1 MNYFDCF
8 ICLRVILQLIEV
20 NFFYQLKRLT
30 LPKLFFMK
38 IPYLNTILSLVFLS
52 LCIGCDNSNYNNGNF
67 NNRPNTDQVI
77 PDGYDT
83 SNDSRIKPP
92 SEEEGIETN
101 IEIRGIWQKPNVV
114 IDKLGNLEGKVVA
127 DIGAGPYGYFTLRIA
142 HQTPAKKILALDID
156 INAVKFIEGAKIL
169 LAENIRNRIETR
181 LVLPDDPKLKPEEAD
196 VVLIVNTYT
205 YFEDKVNYLKN
216 LKKGIAKN
224 GKIVIIDFKKKHTPV
239 GPPII
244 NRIALGDVEQHLIEA
259 GYRNIDSDDKTLEY
273 QYIITAY
280 VN

>member
-1 MNYFDCF
+1 
-8 ICLRVILQLIEV
+8 
-20 NFFYQLKRLT
+20 
-30 LPKLFFMK
+30 MK
-38 IPYLNTILSLVFLS
+38 IPYPITILIIVLTSLFF
-52 LCIGCDNSNYNNGNF
+52 GCENNDYNNRRF
-67 NNRPNTDQVI
+67 EEKPVPHHVT

-83 SNDSRIKPP
+83 SGDSRLNTVPDT
-92 SEEEGIETN
+92 ENIESN

-114 IDKLGNLEGKVVA
+114 IEKLGNLEGKVVA

-156 INAVKFIEGAKIL
+156 IEAVKFIEGAKIL
-169 LAENIRNRIETR
+169 LAEDIRNRIETR
-181 LVLPDDPKLKPEEAD
+181 LVLPHDPKLKKGEAD

-216 LKKGIAKN
+216 LKNGIAKD
-224 GKIVIIDFKKKHTPV
+224 GKIVIIDFKKKLTPV

-244 NRIALGDVEQHLIEA
+244 NRIDLGEVEQHLLEA
-259 GYRNIDSDDKTLEY
+259 GYKRIDSDDKTLEY

-280 VN
+280 VD